1 MSIAL
6 FFEYS
11 GADFDPMAAKKQTSR
26 SAIKRYQNRHQN
38 EFDPNA
44 DPYGKITGQYGA
56 VHDSNLVKQKRAEQQ
71 LTDTK
76 AAYLRTDRSS

>member
-1 MSIAL
+1 
-6 FFEYS
+6 
-11 GADFDPMAAKKQTSR
+11 MAAKKQTSQ
-26 SAIKRYQNRHQN
+26 SATKNGGIRCQN

-44 DPYGKITGQYGA
+44 DPYGEITGQYGA